1 MPTSEEE
8 RPQPS
13 VLAAVTDSAKY
24 LSALSLR
31 RTKVCV
37 GFRTYT
43 LGLIITIESSN
54 AVQPEITGARMHG
67 GARRVDVFS
76 LHADR
81 QAGVTHTLVV
91 ERERQALRTYTN
103 HYNNATGPASG
114 RLPLLLRR
122 LHRRK
127 LGLVVSQQHKGG
139 VVVEA
144 TQLGLLGA
152 RAGEAALQRWICSCK
167 CT

>member
-1 MPTSEEE
+1 
-8 RPQPS
+8 
-13 VLAAVTDSAKY
+13 
-24 LSALSLR
+24 
-31 RTKVCV
+31 
-37 GFRTYT
+37 
-43 LGLIITIESSN
+43 
-54 AVQPEITGARMHG
+54 MHG
-67 GARRVDVFS
+67 GARRVDVFG

-152 RAGEAALQRWICSCK
+152 RAGEAASSNHLAKTSWFALPYFSIASNNLRGAGEN
-167 CT
+167 